1 MQSNQLLDADL
12 IQRKLARMAYE
23 IWERYSGE
31 EKIFLLSIEQG
42 GRAVAESLA
51 AQLRRFSPLEIT
63 ILPLSVDKKAPLSPA
78 RLPEG
83 TDLNGQVAVVID
95 DVANSGKTLFY
106 ALRPLLEFNLK
117 SLSIAVLVDRR
128 HKSFPITP
136 DIVGHA
142 VATTLEDHI
151 EVAAENGVP
160 VAAYLLLKENN

>member
-1 MQSNQLLDADL
+1 MQKNILLDADL

-31 EKIFLLSIEQG
+31 EKIFFLSIEQG

-51 AQLRRFSPLEIT
+51 TQLRSFSPLEVI
-63 ILPLSVDKKAPLSPA
+63 ILPLRMDKKAPLSPA
-78 RLPEG
+78 VLPEG
-83 TDLNGQVAVVID
+83 TDLSGQSVVLID

-106 ALRPLLEFNLK
+106 ALRPLLAFNLR
-117 SLSIAVLVDRR
+117 SLAIAVLVDRR

-136 DIVGHA
+136 DVVGIA

-151 EVAAENGVP
+151 EVAAESGVP
-160 VAAYLLLKENN
+160 VAAYLL